1 MAQAHEELFEKILE
15 TPLPM
20 LEEEVVAAGPES
32 VSKVTPEMML
42 PPGSGSSSRYHFRY
56 VLTVLTLLAESRSN
70 HQAA

>member
-20 LEEEVVAAGPES
+20 LEEEVVAAGPEC
-32 VSKVTPEMML
+32 VSKVTPAMML
-42 PPGSGSSSRYHFRY
+42 PPGSGPSSRYHFRY